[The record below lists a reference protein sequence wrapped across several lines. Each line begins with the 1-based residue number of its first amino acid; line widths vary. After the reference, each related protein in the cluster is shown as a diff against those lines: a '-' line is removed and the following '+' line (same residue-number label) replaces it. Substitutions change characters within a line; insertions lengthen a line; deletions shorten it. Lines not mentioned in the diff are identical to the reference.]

1 MMVTD
6 TPLIRIVDDDAHL
19 RKALAFLLE
28 NEGYET
34 ATYSGAV
41 EFLQNDAPSRPGC
54 LILDVRM
61 PGMNGLELQRELVAR
76 SITVPVIFLTAFAEV
91 EIAVSTMKLGACDF
105 LEKPIDEEK
114 LLTAVAD
121 AVRRSRLAAGGMP
134 DQAEAEAKLK
144 SLTPRE
150 LEIVRMVSQGLLNS
164 AIAERL
170 GIALRTVKFHRAS
183 AYRKLG
189 VHTSAELALCFS
201 VLNDVHQED

>member
-1 MMVTD
+1 MMCSD

-34 ATYSGAV
+34 AAYAGGM

-61 PGMNGLELQRELVAR
+61 PGMNGLELQRELAAR
-76 SITVPVIFLTAFAEV
+76 AITIPVIFLTAFAEV

-121 AVRRSRLAAGGMP
+121 AVRRSRLAVGGIP
-134 DQAEAEAKLK
+134 DQTKAESKLK

-189 VHTSAELALCFS
+189 VHTSAELALWFS
-201 VLNDVHQED
+201 ILNDNHQ